1 MYDSHM
7 HTPLCKH
14 AVGTPEQY
22 VQAAREAGL
31 RGVVITDHSPMPP
44 WFDPDVRMELVEL
57 PFYHGALEKIR
68 AESGDLYVGI
78 GLEADFHPGTEYFL
92 RRLLAQYHYDYIIGS
107 VHYIGAWPFDNPRYQ
122 SEFEERD
129 LREVYRAYFRLV
141 AEAARTGLF
150 DAIGHLDLPK
160 VMGYRPPE
168 GYADLAEEALQ
179 VIAGEGLAL
188 DVNTAGWRKKAAEIY
203 PSPELL
209 ARAAQLKI
217 PVVLGSDA
225 HRPEDVGY
233 RFAEAVELLR
243 GVGYTQAVVY
253 KAGQPEAYALG
264 PVAGPFWR

>member
-14 AVGTPEQY
+14 AVGTPTQY
-22 VQAAREAGL
+22 VQAAKDAGL
-31 RGVVITDHSPMPP
+31 EGIVITDHSPMPT
-44 WFDPDVRMELVEL
+44 WFDPEVRMELEEL
-57 PFYHGALEKIR
+57 PFYHALLERVR
-68 AESGDLYVGI
+68 AEAGDFYVGI
-78 GLEADFHPGTEYFL
+78 GLEADYHPGTEYFVK
-92 RRLLAQYHYDYIIGS
+92 RLLSSYDYDYIIGS
-107 VHYIGAWPFDNPRYQ
+107 VHYLGAWPFDNPRYA

-129 LREVYRAYFRLV
+129 LRAVYRAYFKLV

-150 DAIGHLDLPK
+150 HAIGHLDLPK

-188 DVNTAGWRKKAAEIY
+188 DVNTAGWRKKAGEIY

-209 ARAAQLKI
+209 ERARALGI

-225 HRPEDVGY
+225 HRPEDVAH
-233 RFAEAVELLR
+233 RFADAVKLLKSL
-243 GVGYTQAVVY
+243 GYTQAVVFRSG
-253 KAGQPEAYALG
+253 KPAPYAL
-264 PVAGPFWR
+264 

>member
-14 AVGTPEQY
+14 AVGAPAEY

-31 RGVVITDHSPMPP
+31 WGIVITDHSPMPA
-44 WFDPDVRMELVEL
+44 WFDPEVRMELAEL
-57 PFYHGALEKIR
+57 PFYHTMLEKLR
-68 AESGDLYVGI
+68 AEAGGFYVGI
-78 GLEADFHPGTEYFL
+78 GLEADFHPGTEYFVRKL
-92 RRLLAQYHYDYIIGS
+92 RAQYDYDYIIGS
-107 VHYIGAWPFDNPRYQ
+107 VHYIGAWPFDNPRYL

-129 LREVYRAYFRLV
+129 LREVYRSYFKLV
-141 AEAARTGLF
+141 ADAARTGLF
-150 DAIGHLDLPK
+150 HAIGHLDLPK
-160 VMGYRPPE
+160 VMGFRPPE

-209 ARAAQLKI
+209 ARAFGLKI

-225 HRPEDVGY
+225 HRPQDVAHRFADAVAVLRRVGY
-233 RFAEAVELLR
+233 R
-243 GVGYTQAVVY
+243 QAVVF
-253 KAGQPEAYALG
+253 KGGRPEAYALG
-264 PVAGPFWR
+264 SVLSS

>member
-14 AVGTPEQY
+14 AVGTPTQY
-22 VQAAREAGL
+22 VQAAKDAGL
-31 RGVVITDHSPMPP
+31 EGIVMTDHSPMPA
-44 WFDPDVRMELVEL
+44 WFDPEVRMELEEL
-57 PFYHGALEKIR
+57 PFYHALLER
-68 AESGDLYVGI
+68 LREEAGDFYVGI
-78 GLEADFHPGTEYFL
+78 GLEADYHPGTEYFVK
-92 RRLLAQYHYDYIIGS
+92 RLLSHYPYDYIIGS
-107 VHYIGAWPFDNPRYQ
+107 VHYLGAWPFDNPRYA

-129 LREVYRAYFRLV
+129 LREVYRAYFKLV

-150 DAIGHLDLPK
+150 HAIGHLDLPK

-209 ARAAQLKI
+209 ERARALGI

-225 HRPEDVGY
+225 HRPEDVAH
-233 RFAEAVELLR
+233 RFAEAVEILR
-243 GVGYTQAVVY
+243 SVGYTQAVVFQ
-253 KAGQPEAYALG
+253 AGRPRPYALG
-264 PVAGPFWR
+264 